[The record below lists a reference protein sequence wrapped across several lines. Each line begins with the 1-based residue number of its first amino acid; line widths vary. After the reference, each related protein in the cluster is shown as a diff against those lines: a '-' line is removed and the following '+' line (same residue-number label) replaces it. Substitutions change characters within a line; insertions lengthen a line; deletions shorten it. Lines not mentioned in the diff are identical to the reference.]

1 MSNVVYK
8 LTNPE
13 IQQLMSK
20 INCDTSKLPQG
31 MKAKAKYKNT
41 SISIYN
47 SNKVMF
53 QGKEASAVAGQ
64 LLPNH
69 VNTQTA
75 SKHKPTQSKIN
86 YNQFQCIG
94 SDEAGSGDYFG
105 PLTVC
110 AAYVSKK
117 TCSSFKRTRS

>member
-53 QGKEASAVAGQ
+53 QGKEASVWQ
-64 LLPNH
+64 
-69 VNTQTA
+69 VNCYLIMQI
-75 SKHKPTQSKIN
+75 HKLHQSIN
-86 YNQFQCIG
+86 LHNQ
-94 SDEAGSGDYFG
+94 
-105 PLTVC
+105 
-110 AAYVSKK
+110 
-117 TCSSFKRTRS
+117 R